1 MTSTKRRLSFALVG
15 LCLAGFGAAAHAQ
28 ACKPAHQFE
37 TIRPGTLSVAV
48 WDFPPYSIP
57 AGTSDI
63 KGVDGEIVKQ
73 IAARECLKISV
84 SVIDPAAVVQSVVS
98 RRADIGLG
106 DWYRTADRAK
116 VLGLSDP
123 MYLDQMAVI
132 SKQGVDTVASIVG
145 KRVGTV
151 QGYLWTGDLQKL
163 LGSSLVVYPNP
174 VAMAQDLAAG
184 RIDVGTDSYA
194 VSKYNQ
200 TKGGYASMKIML
212 VKPDPR
218 VPASLEPGQTA
229 LLFTKT
235 NAALGTALGANIDAM
250 RQSGEI
256 ARILKTYG
264 LSASAADVGAP
275 RIIQ

>member
-1 MTSTKRRLSFALVG
+1 MTSTMRRLSIALVG
-15 LCLAGFGAAAHAQ
+15 LYFAGAGATANADS
-28 ACKPAHQFE
+28 CKPAHQFE
-37 TIRPGTLSVAV
+37 TIRPGTLSIAV

-57 AGTSDI
+57 AGTQDI

-84 SVIDPAAVVQSVVS
+84 SVVDPAAVVQSVVS

-116 VLGLSDP
+116 VLGLSGP

-132 SKQGVDTVASIVG
+132 SKQGVDTVGSIVG

-163 LGSSLVVYPNP
+163 LGSALVVYPNP

-184 RIDVGTDSYA
+184 RIDAGTDSYA
-194 VSKYNQ
+194 VSQYNQ
-200 TKGGYASMKIML
+200 TKGGYPAMKIML

-218 VPASLEPGQTA
+218 VPATLEPGQTA

-235 NAALGTALGANIDAM
+235 NAALGTALSANIEAL

-264 LSASAADVGAP
+264 LSTSAAEVGAP

>member
-1 MTSTKRRLSFALVG
+1 MTSTMRRLSIALVG
-15 LCLAGFGAAAHAQ
+15 LYFAGVGATANADS
-28 ACKPAHQFE
+28 CKPAHQFE
-37 TIRPGTLSVAV
+37 TIRPGTLSIAV

-57 AGTSDI
+57 AGTQDI

-84 SVIDPAAVVQSVVS
+84 SVVDPAAVVQSVVS

-116 VLGLSDP
+116 VLGLSGP

-132 SKQGVDTVASIVG
+132 SKQGVDTVGSIVG

-163 LGSSLVVYPNP
+163 LGSALVVYPNP

-184 RIDVGTDSYA
+184 RIDAGTDSYA
-194 VSKYNQ
+194 VSQYNQ
-200 TKGGYASMKIML
+200 TKGGYPAMKIML

-218 VPASLEPGQTA
+218 VPATLEPGQTA

-235 NAALGTALGANIDAM
+235 NAALGTALSANIEAL

-264 LSASAADVGAP
+264 LSTSAAEVGAP